1 VARIGF
7 IGLGIM
13 GGPMAANLVKAGHE
27 VQGHDHHDE
36 NMAKLEAAGGT
47 AAGSVADAVR
57 GAEVVAT
64 MLPDS
69 PQVSDA
75 VLGEGGVF
83 DTLRHSG
90 NVGAGEAGGVLYIDF
105 STISPPVSRELA
117 RAGAETGARVLDAPV
132 SGGETGAI
140 EGKLSIMVGGTAADF
155 EAAQPVLRAV
165 GTTLAL
171 VGPHGAGQVVKAAN
185 QLVVGGI
192 YGLVSEAIVMME
204 AFGVDARAGLDVL
217 AGGLAGSRILE
228 LKRASMLDRRF
239 TPGFRIDLHH
249 KDMGIALATAR
260 DCGVSLPMTG
270 LVAQLIAAARARGD
284 GKLDHSAL
292 LNTIEALSGRSGG
305 KPGTAGGAGRE
316 SSRPNELTSGGEIP
330 T

>member
-1 VARIGF
+1 MARIGF

-13 GGPMAANLVKAGHE
+13 GSPMAANLVKAGHE
-27 VQGHDHHDE
+27 VHGHDHHAE

-47 AAGSVADAVR
+47 AAGSVAEAVR
-57 GAEVVAT
+57 GADVVAT

-69 PQVSDA
+69 PQVSEA
-75 VLGEGGVF
+75 VLGEDGVF
-83 DTLRHSG
+83 ETLRRDGQG
-90 NVGAGEAGGVLYIDF
+90 NVLCIDF

-117 RAGAETGARVLDAPV
+117 QAGAEIGARVLDAPV

-140 EGKLSIMVGGTAADF
+140 EAKLSIMVGGEAADF

-171 VGPHGAGQVVKAAN
+171 VGPPGAGQVVKAAN

-204 AFGVDARAGLDVL
+204 ASGVDTKAGLDVL

-228 LKRASMLDRRF
+228 LKRASMLDRQF
-239 TPGFRIDLHH
+239 KPGFRIDLHH

-260 DCGVSLPMTG
+260 DANVSLPMTG

-292 LNTIEALSGRSGG
+292 LKTIEALSGRG
-305 KPGTAGGAGRE
+305 
-316 SSRPNELTSGGEIP
+316 
-330 T
+330 